1 MGDPKPDIEVNPPPG
16 PWVISVDYKGR
27 S

>member
-1 MGDPKPDIEVNPPPG
+1 MGDPKPDIEENPPPG

>member
-1 MGDPKPDIEVNPPPG
+1 MGDAKPDIEENPPPG